1 MKKYLRIAA
10 FVLAC
15 VATLGFTSCKKADY
29 SKSWKVV
36 AYTSEGETQKQY
48 VGFNVKFETSSD
60 KKISVWLKVLDFDK
74 NVDSVDVTI
83 DRYLSSNLT
92 GTGYTSAKAVTYTLK
107 PDKGCNKNKNGK
119 WVQIVENWSYGS
131 TVTSHYVRLT
141 LTGGVTLG
149 EIAFVDEDGKQLTAT
164 VECANVYIQG
174 GEPETTDDKFT
185 KEELTAQKEFAR
197 NGLPL
202 YLVDEQDSFDK
213 N

>member
-1 MKKYLRIAA
+1 M
-10 FVLAC
+10 
-15 VATLGFTSCKKADY
+15 
-29 SKSWKVV
+29 

-92 GTGYTSAKAVTYTLK
+92 GTGSTSAKAVTYTLK

-141 LTGGVTLG
+141 LTGGRRTRNHRRQVHQRRTYRA
-149 EIAFVDEDGKQLTAT
+149 ERICQKRFTA
-164 VECANVYIQG
+164 
-174 GEPETTDDKFT
+174 
-185 KEELTAQKEFAR
+185 
-197 NGLPL
+197 LPCRRAG
-202 YLVDEQDSFDK
+202 QFR
-213 N
+213 